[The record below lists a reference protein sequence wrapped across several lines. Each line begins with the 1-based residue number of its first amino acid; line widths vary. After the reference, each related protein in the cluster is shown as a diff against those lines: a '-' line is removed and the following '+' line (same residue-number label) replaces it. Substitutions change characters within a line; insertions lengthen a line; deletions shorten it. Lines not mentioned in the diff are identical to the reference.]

1 MSKYLFMAKRNKSGP
16 RWSRRFSL
24 IQKRTVMPIF
34 NQGAFKIILGVFIIS
49 LFLGY
54 LIQVN
59 ALATKGYQIKE
70 LEKKL
75 NELNQAS
82 ADLELEALSL
92 QSMTQVKEK
101 VEHLGMVTVSE
112 SDYLSMTPVAI
123 AR

>member
-1 MSKYLFMAKRNKSGP
+1 
-16 RWSRRFSL
+16 
-24 IQKRTVMPIF
+24 
-34 NQGAFKIILGVFIIS
+34 
-49 LFLGY
+49 
-54 LIQVN
+54 
-59 ALATKGYQIKE
+59 

>member
-112 SDYLSMTPVAI
+112 SDYLFMTPVAI